1 MKNVVYIIIYSLI
14 YQFIHINFLYDIFW
28 YAGYMSEGFSTVSF
42 IQTLIFIS
50 VPLLVKKDLNNVF
63 FLEILYTIFYL
74 LLYIPIMITF
84 LNHYETE
91 WKIFINQLPFL
102 LGFVIMFKIAGL
114 RKMNIKKLNLKPPKI
129 GILIAFTLFIIAV
142 LFIEFR
148 STYSFVSFEDV
159 YSQRE
164 KGADSSLV
172 SGYFTLWLTYFI
184 GPVLVAMGLIQ
195 KNKRILI
202 FGTLSIIFVYG
213 INASKIALFI
223 PFLIMFLYYIK
234 QKGKDVFQAITAV
247 FSSVCLIAYWLPSQ
261 YFMISAVILMRT
273 FGISGLLTYQYNEF
287 FKANPFTYYSHINIV
302 NFITGNYP
310 YDQDLGFV
318 VSSYFFES
326 DNNANANFLATDGI
340 ASFGVIGVIII
351 SIIFGIYMLYT
362 KSLID
367 KKSSLFV
374 GLVFIS
380 FSFIILNV
388 GLFTSLLSGGFLFLN
403 IYLYLYKS

>member
-14 YQFIHINFLYDIFW
+14 YQFIHINFLYGVFL
-28 YAGYMSEGFSTVSF
+28 YAGYMNEGFSIFSF
-42 IQTLIFIS
+42 IQTFLFIS
-50 VPLLVKKDLNNVF
+50 IPLLVKKNLNNMF
-63 FLEILYTIFYL
+63 FLEVLYTVFYL
-74 LLYIPIMITF
+74 LLYVPIMITF
-84 LNHYETE
+84 LNHYKTE
-91 WKIFINQLPFL
+91 WDIFINQLPFL
-102 LGFVIMFKIAGL
+102 IGFLVMFKIAGFK
-114 RKMNIKKLNLKPPKI
+114 KMNIKRLHLKPPRKEV
-129 GILIAFTLFIIAV
+129 LIAFTIFIIAV
-142 LFIEFR
+142 LFMEFR

-164 KGADSSLV
+164 KGSNASLV

-184 GPVLVAMGLIQ
+184 GPVLVAMGLI
-195 KNKRILI
+195 KKDKKILI

-223 PFLIMFLYYIK
+223 PFLIIFLYYIK
-234 QKGKDVFQAITAV
+234 SKGKDIFKALTAV
-247 FSSVCLIAYWLPSQ
+247 FSSICLIAYWLPPT

-287 FKANPFTYYSHINIV
+287 FKANPHTYYSHINVV
-302 NFITGNYP
+302 NFVTGNYP

-340 ASFGVIGVIII
+340 ASLGMIGVIII
-351 SIIFGIYMLYT
+351 SIVCGIYMLYT
-362 KSLID
+362 KSLVD
-367 KKSSLFV
+367 NKNSLLV

-380 FSFIILNV
+380 FAFIILNV

>member
-28 YAGYMSEGFSTVSF
+28 YAGYMNEGFSTFSL
-42 IQTLIFIS
+42 IQTLLFICI
-50 VPLLVKKDLNNVF
+50 PLFVKKDLHDVF
-63 FLEILYTIFYL
+63 FLEVLYTIFYL
-74 LLYIPIMITF
+74 LLYVPIMITF
-84 LNHYETE
+84 LNHYGTE

-102 LGFVIMFKIAGL
+102 AAFVIMFKIAGL
-114 RKMNIKKLNLKPPKI
+114 KKLNIKKLNLKPPNQ
-129 GILIAFTLFIIAV
+129 GILIAFTIFIIAV
-142 LFIEFR
+142 LFMEFR

-164 KGADSSLV
+164 KGSNASLV

-184 GPVLVAMGLIQ
+184 GPVLVAMGLI
-195 KNKRILI
+195 KKDKKILI

-223 PFLIMFLYYIK
+223 PFLLIFLYYIK
-234 QKGKDVFQAITAV
+234 IKGKDVFKALTAV

-287 FKANPFTYYSHINIV
+287 FKENPFTYYSHINIV
-302 NFITGNYP
+302 NFITDNYP

-362 KSLID
+362 KSLVD
-367 KKSSLFV
+367 HKNSLFI

>member
-1 MKNVVYIIIYSLI
+1 
-14 YQFIHINFLYDIFW
+14 
-28 YAGYMSEGFSTVSF
+28 
-42 IQTLIFIS
+42 
-50 VPLLVKKDLNNVF
+50 
-63 FLEILYTIFYL
+63 
-74 LLYIPIMITF
+74 MITF
-84 LNHYETE
+84 LNHYGTE
-91 WKIFINQLPFL
+91 WKIFINQFPFL
-102 LGFVIMFKIAGL
+102 IAFVIMFKIAGL
-114 RKMNIKKLNLKPPKI
+114 KKLNIKKLNLKPPKI
-129 GILIAFTLFIIAV
+129 GILIAFTIFIIAV

-164 KGADSSLV
+164 KGSNSSLV

-184 GPVLVAMGLIQ
+184 GPVLVAIGLVN

-223 PFLIMFLYYIK
+223 PFLIIFLYYIK
-234 QKGKDVFQAITAV
+234 IKGKDVFKALTAV

-287 FKANPFTYYSHINIV
+287 FKENPFTYYSHINIV
-302 NFITGNYP
+302 NFITDNYP

-340 ASFGVIGVIII
+340 ASFGVVGVIII

-362 KSLID
+362 KSLVNH
-367 KKSSLFV
+367 KNSLFI

>member
-1 MKNVVYIIIYSLI
+1 MKDIIYIIIYSLI
-14 YQFIHINFLYDIFW
+14 YQFIHINFLYDVFW
-28 YAGYMSEGFSTVSF
+28 YSGYMNEGFSVVSF
-42 IQTLIFIS
+42 IQTFIFICI
-50 VPLLVKKDLNNVF
+50 PLVVKKNLENVF

-74 LLYIPIMITF
+74 LLYVPIMITF
-84 LNHYETE
+84 LNHYGTE

-102 LGFVIMFKIAGL
+102 LAFLIMFKIAGM
-114 RKMNIKKLNLKPPKI
+114 RKIKIKKLNLKPPRKE
-129 GILIAFTLFIIAV
+129 ILFAFTLFIIIV

-159 YSQRE
+159 YTQRE
-164 KGADSSLV
+164 KGANSSV
-172 SGYFTLWLTYFI
+172 IGGYFTLWLTYFI
-184 GPVLVAMGLIQ
+184 GPLLVAIGLVN
-195 KNKRILI
+195 KNRKILV
-202 FGTLSIIFVYG
+202 FGTLSVIFVYG

-223 PFLIMFLYYIK
+223 PFLLMFLYYIK
-234 QKGKDVFQAITAV
+234 NRGKDIFKALTVV
-247 FSSVCLIAYWLPSQ
+247 FSTVCAIAYFLPIQ

-287 FKANPFTYYSHINIV
+287 FKENPYTYYSHINIV
-302 NFITGNYP
+302 NFITNNYP

-340 ASFGVIGVIII
+340 ASLGMVGVIII
-351 SIIFGIYMLYT
+351 SIIFGIYLLYT
-362 KSLID
+362 KSLVDNKNAI
-367 KKSSLFV
+367 LV

-380 FSFIILNV
+380 FAFIILNV

>member
-14 YQFIHINFLYDIFW
+14 YQFIHINFLYGVFS
-28 YAGYMSEGFSTVSF
+28 YAGYMNEGFSTVSF
-42 IQTLIFIS
+42 IQTFLFICLPIF
-50 VPLLVKKDLNNVF
+50 VKKDLSDYF
-63 FLEILYTIFYL
+63 FLEVLYTIFYL
-74 LLYIPIMITF
+74 LLYVPIMITF
-84 LNHYETE
+84 LNHYGTE
-91 WKIFINQLPFL
+91 WNIIINQLPFL
-102 LGFVIMFKIAGL
+102 IGFVIMFKIAGL
-114 RKMNIKKLNLKPPKI
+114 RKLKITKLNLKPPKKE
-129 GILIAFTLFIIAV
+129 ILLVFTLFIIAV

-148 STYSFVSFEDV
+148 DTYSFVSFEDV

-164 KGADSSLV
+164 KGSNSSV
-172 SGYFTLWLTYFI
+172 IGGYFTLWLTYFI
-184 GPVLVAMGLIQ
+184 GPVLVAIGLVN
-195 KNKRILI
+195 KNKKILI
-202 FGTLSIIFVYG
+202 FGTLSVIFVYG

-223 PFLIMFLYYIK
+223 PFLIIFLYYIK
-234 QKGKDVFQAITAV
+234 KRGKDVFKALTAV
-247 FSSVCLIAYWLPSQ
+247 FSSLCLIAYWLPAQ

-287 FKANPFTYYSHINIV
+287 FKVNPYTYYSHINIV
-302 NFITGNYP
+302 NFITNNYP

-340 ASFGVIGVIII
+340 ASLGMLGVIII
-351 SIIFGIYMLYT
+351 SIIIGLYMLYT
-362 KSLID
+362 KSLVD
-367 KKSSLFV
+367 SKNSLLV